1 MEIKSAR
8 RLRQTIAFRI
18 TDRNEP
24 TRLPVASNGSN
35 LRTVI
40 LSPALTDL
48 LLGVLRSNSSARWI
62 CKTTVEAE
70 LTKQQAADLF
80 NAARPHLVKLLENG
94 EIPFARAGRP
104 RRIRVADLFEFN
116 EKSDAGRSDA
126 LAALAKIYAQDLA

>member
-24 TRLPVASNGSN
+24 TRLPVESNGSN

-40 LSPALTDL
+40 LSPALTES
-48 LLGVLRSNSSARWI
+48 LLGVLRSVSRARWI

-80 NAARPHLVKLLENG
+80 NASRPYLVKLLENG
-94 EIPFARAGRP
+94 EIPFARTGRP
-104 RRIRVADLFEFN
+104 RRIRIADLFEFN
-116 EKSDAGRSDA
+116 EKSDAGQSDA
-126 LAALAKIYAQDLA
+126 FAALAKMYAQDLA